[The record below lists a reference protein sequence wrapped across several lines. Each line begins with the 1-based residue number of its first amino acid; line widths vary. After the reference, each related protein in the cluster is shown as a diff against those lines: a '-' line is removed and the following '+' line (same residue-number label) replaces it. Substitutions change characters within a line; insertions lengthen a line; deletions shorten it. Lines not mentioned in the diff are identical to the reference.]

1 MLFYFLLF
9 YIISQFIILNYLYFK
24 IKVYYSPSIYR
35 DKETGKKIDVHKLY
49 EAFQAKDELVYWKI
63 ILGGMI
69 FFPIKFIFNLCILMA
84 FIIYLNIFH
93 FFYKN
98 FSSDENNFNKYA
110 KGVKFFVWMFYNASM
125 INLEEIKINCE
136 NIYKKYLGPNYN
148 FKNEKYSLLISNHI
162 GFYDTIINL
171 YLHPCSFIA
180 KKEISS
186 FPIFCTITKLINCI
200 FVDRKNEI
208 SRKDMLNKI
217 HERQIQYYNKE
228 SFIPLLIYPEG
239 STTCGRNIL
248 KFKKGAFAY
257 LLPVKPNIITIDQKS
272 KCHLASGCQ
281 DMLLNTL
288 KFFCYFSVNMY
299 YIDMPVIRPTEFMYE
314 NYSSFGKEKWEIYAE
329 VTRKIFCE
337 VGGFK
342 ECDQGYRESHKYGQT
357 LIKGIYEE
365 D

>member
-1 MLFYFLLF
+1 
-9 YIISQFIILNYLYFK
+9 
-24 IKVYYSPSIYR
+24 
-35 DKETGKKIDVHKLY
+35 
-49 EAFQAKDELVYWKI
+49 
-63 ILGGMI
+63 
-69 FFPIKFIFNLCILMA
+69 
-84 FIIYLNIFH
+84 
-93 FFYKN
+93 
-98 FSSDENNFNKYA
+98 
-110 KGVKFFVWMFYNASM
+110 
-125 INLEEIKINCE
+125 
-136 NIYKKYLGPNYN
+136 
-148 FKNEKYSLLISNHI
+148 
-162 GFYDTIINL
+162 
-171 YLHPCSFIA
+171 
-180 KKEISS
+180 
-186 FPIFCTITKLINCI
+186 
-200 FVDRKNEI
+200 
-208 SRKDMLNKI
+208 MLNKI
-217 HERQIQYYNKE
+217 HERQIHYYNKE

-337 VGGFK
+337 VGSFK
-342 ECDQGYRESHKYGQT
+342 ECDQGYRESHKYGQA